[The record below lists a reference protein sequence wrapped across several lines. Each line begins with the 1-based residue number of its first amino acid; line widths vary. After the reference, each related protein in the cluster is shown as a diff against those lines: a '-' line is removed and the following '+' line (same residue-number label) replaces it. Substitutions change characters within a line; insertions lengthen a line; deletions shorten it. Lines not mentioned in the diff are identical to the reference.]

1 MRAHRHLFAW
11 MLAASAALHALG
23 ILAAERWLKP
33 PAPYQALPVL
43 EARIEIAAARD
54 PEAPAPAPRLLKN
67 TMEATPKRPPTATR
81 PPRTASGAASV
92 ALARA
97 EPMPEAHLGETLKRL
112 SDTLL
117 YPPQAVQQGLEGE
130 VVVLLELG
138 EGGRVLDVSI
148 ASGSG
153 HAILDDAALRAALRL
168 GSLSPALAGKAI
180 LLPVRFRLL

>member
-1 MRAHRHLFAW
+1 MRGTRNLFAW

-23 ILAAERWLKP
+23 ILAADRWLKP

-54 PEAPAPAPRLLKN
+54 PEAPRPAPRLLKN
-67 TMEATPKRPPTATR
+67 TLETPSTRPLAATR
-81 PPRTASGAASV
+81 PLRPAGGAASA
-92 ALARA
+92 ALRRA
-97 EPMPEAHLGETLKRL
+97 EPMPEAHLGEALKRL

-138 EGGRVLDVSI
+138 AGGRVLDASI

-153 HAILDDAALRAALRL
+153 HALLDDAALRAAHRL
-168 GSLSPALAGKAI
+168 GSLSPALEGKAI

>member
-1 MRAHRHLFAW
+1 MRASRKLFAW
-11 MLAASAALHALG
+11 MLAASAGLHALG

-54 PEAPAPAPRLLKN
+54 PEAPRPAPRLLKN
-67 TMEATPKRPPTATR
+67 TLETARSRPAAARASR
-81 PPRTASGAASV
+81 PASGAASA

-97 EPMPEAHLGETLKRL
+97 EPMPEAQLGETLKRL

-138 EGGRVLDVSI
+138 EGGRILDASV

-153 HAILDDAALRAALRL
+153 HAILDDAALRAARRL
-168 GSLSPALAGKAI
+168 GGLSPALAGKAL

>member
-1 MRAHRHLFAW
+1 MRPHRHVFAW
-11 MLAASAALHALG
+11 MLAASAGLHALG

-54 PEAPAPAPRLLKN
+54 PQAPPPAPRLLKN
-67 TMEATPKRPPTATR
+67 TLETARERPAAARAPR
-81 PPRTASGAASV
+81 PAAGAAS
-92 ALARA
+92 ATLARA
-97 EPMPEAHLGETLKRL
+97 EPMPEAHLGEALKRL
-112 SDTLL
+112 SGALL

-138 EGGRVLDVSI
+138 EGGRILGASV

-153 HAILDDAALRAALRL
+153 HALLDDAALSAVGRL